1 MPYLLCQAGDIVFVR
16 ARVLVAA
23 ADAFQI
29 RIEHFPE
36 YAFTTWAPPSEIA
49 RFEDIPRL
57 RPLRAFPEA
66 LTRP

>member
-1 MPYLLCQAGDIVFVR
+1 MPYLKCLPGDIVYVR

-23 ADAFQI
+23 SDAFQI

-49 RFEDIPRL
+49 RLEDIARM
-57 RPLRAFPEA
+57 RPLRAFPE
-66 LTRP
+66 R